1 MNLIERQHALRQ
13 LRMIGRLLGSLLV
26 ATLLPVLAVAD
37 SPIASSSF
45 VGAEDPLSE
54 NGAWAALTSFA
65 PQGTR
70 FQKNNGAYADQLFAK
85 NHAGARTTAVVP
97 ADHFSEI
104 VVGHL
109 GSDIN
114 NPQGGTPDC
123 CNNVGPIVRVQA
135 SGPAI
140 DSHYLWWAGLNINQC
155 CNNALYRIDANGT
168 TYNPAQIFKTSPV
181 VDGDRLR
188 LIARGLVLYG
198 IKNGVRDFIYNTGPD
213 STKYSTG
220 TTGMLAHPST
230 AVTDAKIASWS
241 SGAAPVSLATW
252 TSSTFA
258 GTEDPLDEGDRWY
271 PLPGY
276 SGFKK
281 SGGFASAR
289 PPLHIGD
296 TLHNAS
302 GVWSITPPATQYSE
316 VTLGSVASGGG
327 GPIVRIDRNNPG
339 QTGWLLFLWAD
350 NPSLSGIY
358 KMTPDGGFTLLG
370 LPFTATIV
378 SGDKWRLTATGNTL
392 DVFRNGVFQFT
403 RTTDGSYATGDVGIE
418 AFTQNFSFMGWE
430 GGDPA
435 GPPPTPDTTPPTPPS
450 NLTATAASS
459 SQINLAWTASTD
471 DVGVTGYLVER
482 CQGSGCTGFA
492 QVATVAGT
500 TYNDTGLAA
509 ATSYSYRVR
518 ATDAAGNLSPYST
531 TASATTPA
539 PIPSPPTITSFT
551 PTSGPVGSSVSIS
564 GTNFTGATTVKFNGV
579 SAGFTVSSDTAIQ
592 ATVPP
597 GATSGPIGVTTS
609 GGTATSSSAFTV
621 TQQSFTLSVN
631 KTGSGSGTVTSSDG
645 RINCGPTC
653 SATYNSGTTVTLT
666 ATPASGS
673 IFTGWSGCDAVSGT
687 TCSVTMSAARA
698 VTATFTLQSFT
709 LSVSKTGLIGSGT
722 VTSSDGGIN
731 CGTTCSASYN
741 SGTVV
746 TLTATPTGLLS
757 IFTGWTGCD
766 TASGTTCT
774 VIMTRARTVTA
785 DFLP

>member
-1 MNLIERQHALRQ
+1 M
-13 LRMIGRLLGSLLV
+13 
-26 ATLLPVLAVAD
+26 LAY
-37 SPIASSSF
+37 ASS
-45 VGAEDPLSE
+45 
-54 NGAWAALTSFA
+54 
-65 PQGTR
+65 
-70 FQKNNGAYADQLFAK
+70 
-85 NHAGARTTAVVP
+85 
-97 ADHFSEI
+97 
-104 VVGHL
+104 
-109 GSDIN
+109 
-114 NPQGGTPDC
+114 
-123 CNNVGPIVRVQA
+123 
-135 SGPAI
+135 
-140 DSHYLWWAGLNINQC
+140 
-155 CNNALYRIDANGT
+155 
-168 TYNPAQIFKTSPV
+168 
-181 VDGDRLR
+181 
-188 LIARGLVLYG
+188 
-198 IKNGVRDFIYNTGPD
+198 
-213 STKYSTG
+213 
-220 TTGMLAHPST
+220 

-316 VTLGSVASGGG
+316 VTLGSVTSGGG

-518 ATDAAGNLSPYST
+518 ATDAAGNLSGYSI
-531 TASATTPA
+531 TASATTLA
-539 PIPSPPTITSFT
+539 GAPTITSFT
-551 PTSGPVGSSVSIS
+551 PSSGPAGASVTIR
-564 GTNFTGATTVKFNGV
+564 GTRVSGATAVEVKGV
-579 SAGFTVSSDTAIQ
+579 
-592 ATVPP
+592 
-597 GATSGPIGVTTS
+597 
-609 GGTATSSSAFTV
+609 GGKV
-621 TQQSFTLSVN
+621 Q
-631 KTGSGSGTVTSSDG
+631 
-645 RINCGPTC
+645 
-653 SATYNSGTTVTLT
+653 
-666 ATPASGS
+666 
-673 IFTGWSGCDAVSGT
+673 
-687 TCSVTMSAARA
+687 
-698 VTATFTLQSFT
+698 
-709 LSVSKTGLIGSGT
+709 
-722 VTSSDGGIN
+722 
-731 CGTTCSASYN
+731 
-741 SGTVV
+741 
-746 TLTATPTGLLS
+746 
-757 IFTGWTGCD
+757 
-766 TASGTTCT
+766 
-774 VIMTRARTVTA
+774 
-785 DFLP
+785 